1 MNFKSNQIMTCMLTR
16 SLIVTHRHTHSLTPS
31 PGFWWNLTNLPLL
44 SASDTVNTVHS
55 GDKND
60 GDGDIRNVNAPLGSI
75 QIWGK
80 AGTILPLHAPLPIN
94 DENSSVSLTTT
105 TARTLPYTLLVLLP
119 SANATD
125 ATASATDFT
134 VNGNA
139 PARGLL
145 FLDEENN
152 DPNNNPSDDQSK
164 SQAKNQANR
173 LSQQHEKKKENSQK
187 VQSGDLIIRFE
198 ANSTTLTVSQCAALA
213 PKNLERSGEEGKER
227 HKRNTITST
236 PSSTSI
242 SSESGS
248 ESESEA
254 AGPLWGR
261 VIIMGLN
268 EAPTSLT
275 LNGTVVEA
283 FNFDADSNRLSVDL
297 LAEDLTI
304 PLAASWTMNW
314 D

>member
-1 MNFKSNQIMTCMLTR
+1 MAFFGIPMVGPDMCGFEGETTEELCARWVATSAFQPFSR
-16 SLIVTHRHTHSLTPS
+16 SHNAIHMPSQELYRWESVAATARVAFGVRYQLLPYLYTLFHSAHSTGSLVSRPLWADYPTLDPAHNGS
-31 PGFWWNLTNLPLL
+31 FESQFMIGDGILVAPVVEEGARTLDVWFPPGFWWNLPNLPLL
-44 SASDTVNTVHS
+44 SASDTVNTVYS

-164 SQAKNQANR
+164 NQAKNQANR

-198 ANSTTLTVSQCAALA
+198 ANS
-213 PKNLERSGEEGKER
+213 
-227 HKRNTITST
+227 
-236 PSSTSI
+236 
-242 SSESGS
+242 
-248 ESESEA
+248 
-254 AGPLWGR
+254 
-261 VIIMGLN
+261 
-268 EAPTSLT
+268 
-275 LNGTVVEA
+275 
-283 FNFDADSNRLSVDL
+283 
-297 LAEDLTI
+297 
-304 PLAASWTMNW
+304 
-314 D
+314 